1 MLQALTFLAAACAY
15 AAFKYVTWRKEHS
28 QTNNPDYDSFPD
40 HLRSELLATVRAV
53 VAAISN
59 RIRARDQQTSN
70 AQYSFLVDDHLDSGN
85 GEAFRSGLAFSM
97 NPIPDEMDEFREF
110 EDEGTV
116 IDLSAVA
123 GPEFE
128 NAFADA
134 KAVSALEPH
143 NSTAQR
149 LVQL

>member
-1 MLQALTFLAAACAY
+1 MLLTLTVLLLCAY
-15 AAFKYVTWRKEHS
+15 VAVKYVAWRKEHAQS
-28 QTNNPDYDSFPD
+28 YNPNYDSFPD
-40 HLRSELLATVRAV
+40 HLRSELLATVRSVIDAV
-53 VAAISN
+53 SN
-59 RIRARDQQTSN
+59 RVHAREQQTSN
-70 AQYSFLVDDHLDSGN
+70 AQYSFLVDDHLESGAFN
-85 GEAFRSGLAFSM
+85 GGSFGNAM
-97 NPIPDEMDEFREF
+97 NAASDEMDEFQEF

-134 KAVSALEPH
+134 KAVSALEPQH
-143 NSTAQR
+143 SASQP

>member
-1 MLQALTFLAAACAY
+1 MLLTLTLLVLCAY
-15 AAFKYVTWRKEHS
+15 VAAKYVAWRKEHA
-28 QTNNPDYDSFPD
+28 QTYNPNYDSFPD
-40 HLRSELLATVRAV
+40 HLRSELLATVRSV
-53 VAAISN
+53 IDAIST
-59 RIRARDQQTSN
+59 RVHAREQQTSN
-70 AQYSFLVDDHLDSGN
+70 AQYSFLVDDHLESGAFN
-85 GEAFRSGLAFSM
+85 GGSFGGGGM
-97 NPIPDEMDEFREF
+97 NGASDEMDEFQEF

-134 KAVSALEPH
+134 KAVSALEPQH
-143 NSTAQR
+143 SASQQP